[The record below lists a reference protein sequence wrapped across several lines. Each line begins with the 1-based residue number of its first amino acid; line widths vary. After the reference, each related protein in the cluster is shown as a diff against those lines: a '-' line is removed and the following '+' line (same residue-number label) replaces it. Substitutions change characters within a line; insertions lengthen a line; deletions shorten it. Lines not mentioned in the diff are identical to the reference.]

1 MRLHNFFS
9 QIRGATPLQ
18 CFLKKG
24 MDDALSFFEATITQ
38 VDIHARGFDFLART
52 EKID

>member
-9 QIRGATPLQ
+9 QIREATLP

-24 MDDALSFFEATITQ
+24 MDDALSYFEATITQ